1 MPILTSSSIRV
12 TSCGSSRS
20 SGSGSGVGSED
31 TTHRV
36 MSHQLPFLFVSIC
49 FFFGQDNRTKFN
61 SFVLIY
67 FIIIIFFF
75 FSHAKFHEDLS
86 SSETL

>member
-12 TSCGSSRS
+12 TSCGSSQS

-31 TTHRV
+31 TTHHV

-67 FIIIIFFF
+67 FIIIIIIL

-86 SSETL
+86 SSETW